1 MPAGAFVTSKRFRIW
16 GAVLIAVLTICF
28 WPAHSMAQD
37 GVFISDED
45 LKAWNGDRAM
55 NDIVKQLSFG
65 ARAINTPGHQLE
77 VDWIKAQLAA
87 ASVPVLIQDGELSS
101 RAGGKNLT
109 VTNIIGRF
117 DPLKRNRIIVGTHY
131 DSIIRA
137 YADPHNP
144 DGPMP
149 GANNSAS
156 GVALLLETMRML
168 RALKI
173 HTELGIDFVFFDAE
187 EGPLALGAGDPN
199 WWAPGSYYFSTR
211 LQEVYRDKK
220 PVGGVIFDMVCYN
233 KLVLH
238 PEPSSLKFAEKDV
251 VKFWRIGHELAPQI
265 FVPTITPSPISDD
278 HTALAAAGI
287 PSFLVIGF
295 DYDPWFNTTQDTP
308 DKCSA
313 ASLEAV
319 GRTLVRY
326 LFSQSGG

>member
-1 MPAGAFVTSKRFRIW
+1 MRLRISR
-16 GAVLIAVLTICF
+16 AVLIAVLAVYF
-28 WPAHSMAQD
+28 WPARSVAQD
-37 GVFISDED
+37 AAFVSDED
-45 LKAWNGDRAM
+45 LKSWNGDDAM
-55 NDIVKQLSFG
+55 SDIVKQLSFG
-65 ARAINTPGHQLE
+65 VRALNTPGHQRE
-77 VDWIKAQLAA
+77 IDWIKAQLEA
-87 ASVPVLIQDGELSS
+87 ASVPVVIQDGLLSS
-101 RAGGKNLT
+101 GSGGKNLA

-137 YADPHNP
+137 YADPRNP

-156 GVALLLETMRML
+156 GVALILETMRVL
-168 RALKI
+168 RGLG
-173 HTELGIDFVFFDAE
+173 HHPELGIDFVFFDGE

-199 WWAPGSYYFSTR
+199 WWALGSAYFSTR
-211 LQEVYRDKK
+211 LQDVYRDKK
-220 PVGGVIFDMVCYN
+220 PVGSVIFDMVCYN

-238 PEPSSLKFAEKDV
+238 PEPSSLKFAEKGV

-265 FVPTITPSPISDD
+265 FVPSIAPAPISDD

-319 GRTLVRY
+319 GRTLLRY
-326 LFSQSGG
+326 LFSAPGG